1 MTTLF
6 NLSIK
11 EKARLLAKKE
21 QMLQNLL
28 NIPPQRGH
36 ITHSPEIQ
44 QRIDKLSEEIESL
57 RSQLNYAVELNSI
70 VA

>member
-1 MTTLF
+1 MDLF
-6 NLSIK
+6 TLSIK

-21 QMLQNLL
+21 QMLQQLMNTPL
-28 NIPPQRGH
+28 PRGH
-36 ITHSPEIQ
+36 ITFSPDIQ
-44 QRIDKLSEEIESL
+44 QKIDKLSEEIESL